1 MAPARRKPT
10 AGSSPRDAVDEASN
24 VGSEAGVRSTAGGD
38 PAIDRESVERE
49 RAADLLVQLAGA
61 RIRDDIDAADPRHDR
76 LLAWLATEARA
87 ALSPAERAQ
96 LARDGE
102 ALLERVRA
110 RRGDA
115 RSDSRSDS
123 RSEAR
128 SDDSSDAAT

>member
-10 AGSSPRDAVDEASN
+10 AGSSPRDAAVQASEP
-24 VGSEAGVRSTAGGD
+24 GSESGTGGD
-38 PAIDRESVERE
+38 AAIDRESVERE

-61 RIRDDIDAADPRHDR
+61 CIRDDIDVADARHDR
-76 LLAWLATEARA
+76 LLAWLASEARA

-110 RRGDA
+110 RGGNARGDA
-115 RSDSRSDS
+115 RT
-123 RSEAR
+123 
-128 SDDSSDAAT
+128 DDSSGAAAT

>member
-10 AGSSPRDAVDEASN
+10 AGSSPRDAAGQAPDTGAVSGARA
-24 VGSEAGVRSTAGGD
+24 GSESDTEHHPVV
-38 PAIDRESVERE
+38 DREHVERE

-61 RIRDDIDAADPRHDR
+61 HIRDDIDAIDPRHDR
-76 LLAWLATEARA
+76 LLAWLAAEARA

-110 RRGDA
+110 QRDA
-115 RSDSRSDS
+115 TRADG
-123 RSEAR
+123 
-128 SDDSSDAAT
+128 SSGSTT